1 MSDDSSFYT
10 SYQQWKPV
18 HQHFHQAWAN
28 LPNLLWVSERAGGSC
43 VVAACRGPMA
53 GSGPTK
59 LGLWS
64 VMQSPSESTDSCAGK
79 IRPAWLPAPAAPISL
94 LTRGA
99 KKPQRLTGRLWPS
112 APVYPS
118 WSDASITMAAPQLQE
133 GLRQLQRIIIRGTM
147 KCPGHWQLICLWQSN
162 ISTRE
167 IKSCIA
173 SHRLRLREMGMCWCV
188 CVHLFVFS
196 RKSWLSGKTENR
208 TFSGQQTGSKVLFIK
223 L

>member
-1 MSDDSSFYT
+1 M
-10 SYQQWKPV
+10 
-18 HQHFHQAWAN
+18 HQHFIITRTWAN
-28 LPNLLWVSERAGGSC
+28 LPNSAATERKEQRAGGSC
-43 VVAACRGPMA
+43 AVAPCRGPVA
-53 GSGPTK
+53 GSGPTTQ
-59 LGLWS
+59 GLWS
-64 VMQSPSESTDSCAGK
+64 VMQSPSERADSCAGK
-79 IRPAWLPAPAAPISL
+79 IRPAWPPAPAAPISL

-167 IKSCIA
+167 IKPCVA
-173 SHRLRLREMGMCWCV
+173 SRGPRRGEMGMCV
-188 CVHLFVFS
+188 YLFCDF
-196 RKSWLSGKTENR
+196 LKTLM
-208 TFSGQQTGSKVLFIK
+208 S
-223 L
+223 